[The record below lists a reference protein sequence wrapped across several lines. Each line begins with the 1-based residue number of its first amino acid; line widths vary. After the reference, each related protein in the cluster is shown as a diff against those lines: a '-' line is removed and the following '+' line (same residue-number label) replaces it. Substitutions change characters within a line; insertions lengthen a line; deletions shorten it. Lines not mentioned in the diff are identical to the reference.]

1 MSRYD
6 KDGLTLRERDV
17 YNYIVEFKKINGF
30 SPSTYDISK
39 ALITSRSF
47 VRRCLYNLEAK
58 GFIRY
63 DSNKR
68 RNIVVIRLPQQIA

>member
-6 KDGLTLRERDV
+6 KDGLTYRERDV
-17 YNYIVEFKKINGF
+17 YNYIVEFKQINGF
-30 SPSTYDISK
+30 SPSTYDISQ

-47 VRRCLYNLEAK
+47 VRRCLYNLEQK

-63 DSNKR
+63 DSDKR
-68 RNIVVIRLPQQIA
+68 RNIVVVRLPSQTA